1 LELEQRLPGQG
12 RFRLEMPVS
21 YSTLS
26 AAPALDEVALAPR
39 AEWTMPLG
47 GSGATLRGRFTRTDR
62 AFSNLFGQQTIPGQ
76 MQMALG
82 LDLAPSASSQLRFDV
97 TREIND
103 TGRVDNSRSTGAVE
117 FAHRFGQGLRLSA
130 GLASRLFTDSLINR
144 QIQSGIATVG
154 AEISIKSRFEL
165 SARREQNI
173 TAEADPTYPTQTV
186 LGSRLRLS
194 AAHALVYSQRISPA
208 PIIPAGDVAAGGL
221 FVPLSTSEISAGME
235 SRLGGH
241 TSLLSR
247 YSVEQRAQ
255 GTDAYAVVGLLS
267 RLPLSRMV
275 SIDGGIDHAQ
285 HVSGPG
291 TSYSSIAAG
300 LTVMPHANLRGS
312 AFYQVRLRESA
323 QHMLWSG
330 VAGQITP
337 WLSAMGQFRLAQTDG
352 MAAGPTRT
360 KDGTAAFAIRPPT
373 TDRVGILL
381 SYEYGERIGG
391 SLVTT
396 QQVRSKLSVDGFLQP
411 FRRLE
416 LYGRVARVDAPAV
429 STLPAERGLLWQA
442 RGQWRVLWRFDVA
455 AETRYLEAT
464 PRGGASLTAL
474 ESGFWVTSQLRF
486 GVGYSSAPL
495 LPAGPVVTVPTGNGG
510 YYLVLSTRLTRLFSL
525 FDRPAPEQ

>member
-1 LELEQRLPGQG
+1 
-12 RFRLEMPVS
+12 
-21 YSTLS
+21 
-26 AAPALDEVALAPR
+26 
-39 AEWTMPLG
+39 
-47 GSGATLRGRFTRTDR
+47 
-62 AFSNLFGQQTIPGQ
+62 
-76 MQMALG
+76 
-82 LDLAPSASSQLRFDV
+82 
-97 TREIND
+97 
-103 TGRVDNSRSTGAVE
+103 
-117 FAHRFGQGLRLSA
+117 
-130 GLASRLFTDSLINR
+130 
-144 QIQSGIATVG
+144 
-154 AEISIKSRFEL
+154 
-165 SARREQNI
+165 
-173 TAEADPTYPTQTV
+173 
-186 LGSRLRLS
+186 
-194 AAHALVYSQRISPA
+194 
-208 PIIPAGDVAAGGL
+208 
-221 FVPLSTSEISAGME
+221 
-235 SRLGGH
+235 
-241 TSLLSR
+241 
-247 YSVEQRAQ
+247 
-255 GTDAYAVVGLLS
+255 
-267 RLPLSRMV
+267 
-275 SIDGGIDHAQ
+275 
-285 HVSGPG
+285 
-291 TSYSSIAAG
+291 
-300 LTVMPHANLRGS
+300 VMPHANLRGS

-337 WLSAMGQFRLAQTDG
+337 WLSAMGQLRLAQTDG
-352 MAAGPTRT
+352 MAVEPTRT

-373 TDRVGILL
+373 TDRVGMLL
-381 SYEYGERIGG
+381 SYEYGDRIGG

-396 QQVRSKLSVDGFLQP
+396 RQVRSKLSVDGFLQP